1 MPRRKLN
8 DLSIPGRIWQQPSGR
23 WSARA
28 YATSGTIERPQA
40 TFDTQEEARQYLID
54 LDKRQ
59 RLGRYISPAD
69 LTVGELIDQ
78 YLDRGELYGTWKP
91 VTLHRHRLTARL
103 HIKPELGHL
112 RVQSVTRARLQHW
125 LDGMARQ
132 HGASLL
138 TNCMAVLNGA
148 FRSAVKMEIIDTSPS
163 QGLERPPEKRTP
175 MHTWTAA
182 ESRAVLDTL
191 ADEPMW
197 SAVYHLF
204 LSTGLRQGELR
215 ALVWSDVQLDQ
226 RQLLIRR
233 TMTLDAEGHT
243 VVGVNTKTEKPRAV
257 ALPPRALAALTRW
270 QEAQEVRSIRPDTDF
285 VFSVRA
291 GHPLPHT
298 RLQQK
303 HQQIIAATGVPR
315 IRIHDMRHTFATS
328 ALGQGM
334 DIKTVSEIM
343 GHSRVETT
351 MNRYQ
356 HVSVATQRSVM
367 DALEERLFGSGG

>member
-59 RLGRYISPAD
+59 RLGRYIAPAD

-78 YLDRGELYGTWKP
+78 YLDRGELYDTWRP

-103 HIKPELGHL
+103 HLIPALGHL

-138 TNCMAVLNGA
+138 ANCMAVLNGA

-204 LSTGLRQGELR
+204 LSAGLRQGELR
-215 ALVWSDVQLDQ
+215 ALVWSDVRFDQ
-226 RQLLIRR
+226 RQLLIPR
-233 TMTLDAEGHT
+233 TMTLDAEGHSI
-243 VVGVNTKTEKPRAV
+243 VGNATKTDTPRAV
-257 ALPPRALAALTRW
+257 ALTNRTFDALMAWQAA
-270 QEAQEVRSIRPDTDF
+270 QDIRSIRPETDF

-291 GHPLPHT
+291 GRPLPNT
-298 RLQQK
+298 RLQTK
-303 HQQIIAATGVPR
+303 HRQIIAATGVPP
-315 IRIHDMRHTFATS
+315 IRVHDMRHTFGSS

-334 DIKTVSEIM
+334 DIKVVSEIM
-343 GHSRVETT
+343 GHSKVQTT
-351 MNRYQ
+351 MDRYQ
-356 HVSVATQRSVM
+356 HVSVDVQRSVI
-367 DALEERLFGSGG
+367 DTLEERIFGSES